1 MQEFGELKSEMV
13 VRDNWLLL
21 PSAFIDT
28 WPLEFREA
36 RPTGRL
42 CSVGELER
50 GLGDFPSMDDLDRSR
65 GAWKVQPSCS
75 PASRQ
80 PGQLGSQGQ
89 GKWSEVKATQCI
101 RGGTVYPPLEISRAW
116 GTVSFTWCFPS
127 FTKEFREYS
136 PSHHQQPH
144 KAKGLL
150 LGLTAPNRRGAKK
163 KVLGVLEVSEVEKKE
178 NLLKL
183 STINWHL
190 PRALPTTEQQRHLPS
205 ASLEM
210 EGFPGGS
217 DGKASACNVGDPG
230 WIPGSGQSP
239 GERNGNHRYS
249 CLENPMDG
257 GTQWDTVHGV
267 RKGRTRL
274 SFLSHIRFSTEIEPH
289 AAIAVDLHQPLREF
303 RVEWGA
309 LFSRE
314 SGGTGL

>member
-1 MQEFGELKSEMV
+1 MLSLTRAPGIQRSKAHWEALLCRGTGE
-13 VRDNWLLL
+13 
-21 PSAFIDT
+21 
-28 WPLEFREA
+28 
-36 RPTGRL
+36 RPGRL
-42 CSVGELER
+42 SKHG
-50 GLGDFPSMDDLDRSR
+50 GLGWVQGSVKSPAQLQPGLKAAWATWEPRSR
-65 GAWKVQPSCS
+65 EV
-75 PASRQ
+75 
-80 PGQLGSQGQ
+80 
-89 GKWSEVKATQCI
+89 KWSEVKATQCI
-101 RGGTVYPPLEISRAW
+101 RGGTVYPPLETSRAW

-239 GERNGNHRYS
+239 GEGNGNHRYS

-274 SFLSHIRFSTEIEPH
+274 SFLSHIRFSTETEPH
-289 AAIAVDLHQPLREF
+289 AVIAVDLHQPLREF
-303 RVEWGA
+303 RVEWGP
-309 LFSRE
+309 LCSRE